1 MKAYINVCDVEKYYG
16 SDAGITKAVDRV
28 SFQVAEGEFVG
39 VMGASGSGK
48 TTLLNMLSTID
59 SVTAG
64 HIYYQDTDIT
74 ELKPDQLARFRKEN
88 LGFVFQ
94 DYNLLDTLTIGENI
108 VLAMTLQNKGRKEI
122 KKDSEEMMRLLG
134 IWEIRDQFPYQVS
147 GGQKQR
153 CACARALIN
162 HPKLLLADEPTGA
175 LDSRA
180 AETLLET
187 FQKLNETRRATIFM
201 VTHDAFSASYCSRIL
216 FLKDGR
222 IFHELIRGQ
231 KGRREFLG
239 NILDVLSM
247 TGSMTSAATE
257 TNASSATGNTAR
269 FVTNAAANS
278 AAGKMTGGDGDAR

>member
-257 TNASSATGNTAR
+257 TNASSATGNTAH

>member
-16 SDAGITKAVDRV
+16 SEAGMTKAVDRV
-28 SFQVAEGEFVG
+28 SFQVAEGEFIG

-74 ELKPDQLARFRKEN
+74 ELKPDRLAKFRKEN

-187 FQKLNETRRATIFM
+187 FQKLNETKRATIFM

-216 FLKDGR
+216 FLKDGQ

-231 KGRREFLG
+231 KGRREFLN

-257 TNASSATGNTAR
+257 ENASSMTGNILCS
-269 FVTNAAANS
+269 VTNAAANS
-278 AAGKMTGGDGDAR
+278 AAGKMTGGDGDAC